1 MGVAAMEKI
10 AVAQLMS
17 LEQYARER
25 PALRA
30 SMIEHRRNRQLR
42 IGEHCS
48 WSFEDQRTVR
58 YQVQEMLRSERI
70 FEPEAIA
77 EELDTYNPL
86 IPDGSNLK
94 ATLMIEYEDP
104 VERARRLAELRGFER
119 HCWMRVAGFEPVY
132 AIADED
138 LMRENDTKT
147 SAVHFLRF
155 EFCAAMIAAAKAG
168 RALGA
173 GVDHPNYRHVVEP
186 LPGALQR
193 ALLADFA

>member
-1 MGVAAMEKI
+1 MQKLAAT
-10 AVAQLMS
+10 QLMS

-25 PALRA
+25 PALRPG
-30 SMIEHRRNRQLR
+30 MIEHRRARQLR

-48 WSFEDQRTVR
+48 WSFEDRRTVQ

-70 FEPEAIA
+70 FEPDAIA

-94 ATLMIEYEDP
+94 ATLMIEYPEP
-104 VERARRLAELRGFER
+104 EERARRLGELRGFER
-119 HCWMRVAGFEPVY
+119 HCWMRVAGFDPVY

-138 LMRENDTKT
+138 LVRENEAKT
-147 SAVHFLRF
+147 AAVHFLRF
-155 EFCAAMIAAAKAG
+155 EFPAPMIAAARAG
-168 RALGA
+168 AVLAA
-173 GVDHPNYRHVVEP
+173 GTDHPGYRHSVDP
-186 LPGALQR
+186 LPEGLRR

>member
-1 MGVAAMEKI
+1 MQKLAAS
-10 AVAQLMS
+10 QLMS

-30 SMIEHRRNRQLR
+30 GMIEHRRVRQLQ
-42 IGEHCS
+42 IGGHCT
-48 WSFEDQRTVR
+48 WSFEDRRTVQ

-77 EELDTYNPL
+77 EELQTYNPL

-94 ATLMIEYEDP
+94 ATLMIEYADP
-104 VERARRLAELRGFER
+104 AERARRLVELRGFER
-119 HCWMRVAGFEPVY
+119 HCWMRVAGFDAVY

-138 LMRENDTKT
+138 LPRENDTKT

-155 EFCAAMIAAAKAG
+155 EFTPAMIGAA
-168 RALGA
+168 RAEAALAA
-173 GVDHPNYRHVVEP
+173 GVDHPNYHYSIDPVPQKLRSE
-186 LPGALQR
+186 
-193 ALLADFA
+193 LLADFD

>member
-1 MGVAAMEKI
+1 MQKLAAT
-10 AVAQLMS
+10 QLMS

-30 SMIEHRRNRQLR
+30 GMIEHRRTRQLA
-42 IGEHCS
+42 IGEHCT
-48 WSFEDQRTVR
+48 WSFEDRRTVQ

-86 IPDGSNLK
+86 IPDGDNLK
-94 ATLMIEYEDP
+94 ATLMIEYADP
-104 VERARRLAELRGFER
+104 AERARRLAELRGFER

-138 LMRENDTKT
+138 LVRENDIKT

-155 EFCAAMIAAAKAG
+155 DFRAAMLERARAGAALA
-168 RALGA
+168 A
-173 GVDHPNYRHVVEP
+173 GVDHPAYRHSVDP
-186 LPGALQR
+186 LPESLRQ

>member
-1 MGVAAMEKI
+1 MQKLAAT
-10 AVAQLMS
+10 QLMS

-25 PALRA
+25 AALR
-30 SMIEHRRNRQLR
+30 SGMIEHRRARQLH

-48 WSFEDQRTVR
+48 WSFEDRRTVH

-77 EELDTYNPL
+77 EELETYNPL

-94 ATLMIEYEDP
+94 ATLMIEYADAA
-104 VERARRLAELRGFER
+104 ERARRLAELRGFER
-119 HCWMRVAGFEPVY
+119 HCWMQVAGFEPVY

-138 LMRENDTKT
+138 LIRENDTKT

-155 EFCAAMIAAAKAG
+155 EFSAAMIAGAKAG
-168 RALGA
+168 AALAA
-173 GVDHPNYRHVVEP
+173 GVDHPGYRQRVEP
-186 LPGALQR
+186 LPEGLRQ

>member
-1 MGVAAMEKI
+1 VVQKL

-30 SMIEHRRNRQLR
+30 GMIEHRRARQLQ
-42 IGEHCS
+42 IGKHCT
-48 WSFEDQRTVR
+48 WSFEDRRTVQ

-77 EELDTYNPL
+77 EELETYNPL

-94 ATLMIEYEDP
+94 ATLMIEYADP
-104 VERARRLAELRGFER
+104 AERAQRLVELRGFER
-119 HCWMRVAGFEPVY
+119 HCWMRVAGFDPVY

-138 LMRENDTKT
+138 LPRENDTKT

-155 EFCAAMIAAAKAG
+155 EFTPAMVSAAKSGAAFSAG
-168 RALGA
+168 TDHQNYDYS
-173 GVDHPNYRHVVEP
+173 VDPVPQP
-186 LPGALQR
+186 LR
-193 ALLADFA
+193 SELLADFD

>member
-1 MGVAAMEKI
+1 MQKLAAT
-10 AVAQLMS
+10 QLMS

-30 SMIEHRRNRQLR
+30 GMIEHRRARQLH
-42 IGEHCS
+42 IGKHCS
-48 WSFEDQRTVR
+48 WCFEDRRTVH

-70 FEPEAIA
+70 FEPASIA
-77 EELDTYNPL
+77 EELETYNPL

-94 ATLMIEYEDP
+94 ATLMLEYADP
-104 VERARRLAELRGFER
+104 EGRARRLAELRGFER
-119 HCWMRVAGFEPVY
+119 RCWMRVAGFEPVY

-138 LMRENDTKT
+138 LVRENDTKT

-155 EFCAAMIAAAKAG
+155 DFAAAMIDCARAGAALA
-168 RALGA
+168 A
-173 GVDHPNYRHVVEP
+173 GVDHPGYRHSVDP
-186 LPGALQR
+186 LPEGLRQ

>member
-1 MGVAAMEKI
+1 MQKLAAT
-10 AVAQLMS
+10 QLMS

-25 PALRA
+25 PALRPG
-30 SMIEHRRNRQLR
+30 MIEHRRARQLH

-48 WSFEDQRTVR
+48 WCFEDRRTVH

-70 FEPEAIA
+70 FEPDAIA
-77 EELDTYNPL
+77 EELETYNPL

-94 ATLMIEYEDP
+94 ATLMIEYADAA
-104 VERARRLAELRGFER
+104 ERARRLSDLRGFER
-119 HCWMRVAGFEPVY
+119 RCWMRMAGFEPVY

-138 LMRENDTKT
+138 LVRENDTKT

-155 EFCAAMIAAAKAG
+155 EFAAAMIAAAKAG
-168 RALGA
+168 AALAA
-173 GVDHPNYRHVVEP
+173 GVDHPKYHYSVDA
-186 LPGALQR
+186 LPEALRR

>member
-1 MGVAAMEKI
+1 MQKLDA
-10 AVAQLMS
+10 AQLMS

-25 PALRA
+25 PGLRA
-30 SMIEHRRNRQLR
+30 GMIEHRRARRLT

-48 WSFEDQRTVR
+48 WSFEDRRTVQ

-77 EELDTYNPL
+77 EELETYNPL

-94 ATLMIEYEDP
+94 ATLMIEYADP
-104 VERARRLAELRGFER
+104 VERARRLGELRGFER
-119 HCWMRVAGFEPVY
+119 HCWMRVAGLQVVY

-138 LMRENDTKT
+138 LVRENETKT

-155 EFCAAMIAAAKAG
+155 DFAAPMIAAARAG
-168 RALGA
+168 AALSA
-173 GVDHPNYRHVVEP
+173 GVDHPAYRHSVDP
-186 LPGALQR
+186 LPEALR
-193 ALLADFA
+193 RELLADFA

>member
-1 MGVAAMEKI
+1 MEKI

-25 PALRA
+25 PGLRA
-30 SMIEHRRNRQLR
+30 GMIEHRRNRQLH

-48 WSFEDQRTVR
+48 WSFEDQRTVQ

-94 ATLMIEYEDP
+94 ATLMIEYGDP

-155 EFCAAMIAAAKAG
+155 EFSAAMIAAAKAG
-168 RALGA
+168 SALGA

-186 LPGALQR
+186 LPAALRR

>member
-1 MGVAAMEKI
+1 VQKLAAT
-10 AVAQLMS
+10 QLMS

-30 SMIEHRRNRQLR
+30 GMIEHRRARQLR

-48 WSFEDQRTVR
+48 WSFEDRRTVY

-70 FEPEAIA
+70 FEPDAIA
-77 EELDTYNPL
+77 EELETYNPL

-94 ATLMIEYEDP
+94 ATLMIEYAEAA
-104 VERARRLAELRGFER
+104 ERARRLAELRGFER
-119 HCWMRVAGFEPVY
+119 RCWMRVAGFDPVY

-138 LMRENDTKT
+138 MVRENDTKT

-155 EFCAAMIAAAKAG
+155 EFSAPMIAGAKAG
-168 RALGA
+168 AALAAGA
-173 GVDHPNYRHVVEP
+173 DHAAYCHSVDP
-186 LPGALQR
+186 LPEGLRQ

>member
-1 MGVAAMEKI
+1 MQKLAPE
-10 AVAQLMS
+10 QLSS

-30 SMIEHRRNRQLR
+30 DMIEHRRARQLQ
-42 IGEHCS
+42 IGGHCR
-48 WSFEDQRTVR
+48 WSFEDRRTVQ

-77 EELDTYNPL
+77 EELQTYNPL

-94 ATLMIEYEDP
+94 ATLMIEYADSA
-104 VERARRLAELRGFER
+104 ERARRLVELRGFER
-119 HCWMRVAGFEPVY
+119 HCWMRVAGFDPVG

-138 LMRENDTKT
+138 LVRENDTKT

-155 EFCAAMIAAAKAG
+155 EFSAAMIAAARAG
-168 RALGA
+168 AALAA
-173 GVDHPNYRHVVEP
+173 GTDHPNYRYSVDP
-186 LPGALQR
+186 LPHGLR
-193 ALLADFA
+193 RELLADFA